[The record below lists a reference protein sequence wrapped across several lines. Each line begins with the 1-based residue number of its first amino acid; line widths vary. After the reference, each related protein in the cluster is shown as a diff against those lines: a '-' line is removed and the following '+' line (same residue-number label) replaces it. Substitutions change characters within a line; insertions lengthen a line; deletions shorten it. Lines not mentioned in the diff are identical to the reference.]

1 MTPQAIAVWC
11 RQLGHRTF
19 YATYYGVGDPKRRLP
34 DDLDVVFI
42 GAYTQASALAYALAK
57 LYRRDGTRTVIGGP
71 HAKAF
76 PQDCL
81 RYFDLAVRE
90 CDKALIA
97 EILTGTFDPGTVVS
111 SRLPF
116 DDVPPA
122 EERMPEIRASAY
134 LGGRR
139 PFFMTTVP
147 MLASTGCPYD
157 CNFCIDWDNPYRQ
170 LAADRLA
177 ADLRYLSEN
186 LAGVMIAYHDP
197 NFGVKFDQMLEV
209 MESVPAGKRSPYMI
223 ESSLSILKGSRAP
236 RLGDT
241 NCVAAAPGVESW
253 SEYSSKAGVGGATG
267 LRKVERVAEHF
278 TLLHQHVPY
287 LQANFMLGLDTDA
300 GEEPVELTKAFM
312 SRTPFVW
319 PVVNIPH
326 PFGGTPLYDR
336 YLAEGR
342 ILKSMPFAF
351 YYSPH
356 LVTTL
361 QNYTPAEFY
370 GKLID
375 LFSHFTSSA
384 MLRRRLTSTRSGAV
398 RTIDVV
404 RTMVKRKRIQ
414 AFRRLRQLLIED
426 PHFRAFHEGGSAALP
441 EYYHQEYERLLG
453 PYASLMPREER
464 APLFESGPAGASL
477 RPAGPLSVIRAGAS
491 PVPWADAAGVG

>member
-157 CNFCIDWDNPYRQ
+157 CNFCIDWDNPYRP

-236 RLGDT
+236 RLRDT

-267 LRKVERVAEHF
+267 LRKVERVVEHF
-278 TLLHQHVPY
+278 TLLHEHVPY